1 MNSQKVISLDQSE
14 LRPLIEA
21 CQYGGFYQTVGT
33 RADLNG
39 RRLCTQN
46 LIQDHFVFCTSLQ
59 FNIWR
64 MISEIVLFYLDEMNF
79 KDRGVQG
86 PNKAKHKF

>member
-1 MNSQKVISLDQSE
+1 MISLDQSE

-21 CQYGGFYQTVGT
+21 CQYGDFYQTVGT

-46 LIQDHFVFCTSLQ
+46 LIQDNFVFCTNSK

-64 MISEIVLFYLDEMNF
+64 MMSENEMSF
-79 KDRGVQG
+79 KDRGDRE
-86 PNKAKHKF
+86 PNKF